1 MPAADMHAPEMP
13 DATARFQTARPML
26 LGLAYRLLG
35 SRADAEDAVQDTF
48 LRWQASDAAGIAN
61 AEAWLTAVCTRRCL
75 DLLQA
80 ADRARVDYVGTWL
93 PEPVP
98 TAPGDEPAQAAAL
111 ASSLTT
117 AFLLALQRLT
127 PKERAAYLLHEI
139 FDRPYA
145 EVATALDLQ
154 APACRQLV
162 SRARA
167 HLAAARVRHA
177 TPPAR
182 QRQLLDAFREAIATG
197 STATLT
203 GLLAADVR
211 LSADGGGKVVAARR
225 VMRGLA
231 EVRRFIEAGLHV
243 WWSPH
248 VLEETT
254 LNGQPG
260 FVLRDG
266 DTASVVATIVFGWDA
281 DGQVGDL
288 FIMRNPDKLA
298 GLDRPRVQ

>member
-1 MPAADMHAPEMP
+1 MS
-13 DATARFQTARPML
+13 DATARFQAARPML

-48 LRWQASDAAGIAN
+48 LRWQASDSAGIDN
-61 AEAWLTAVCTRRCL
+61 AEAWLTTVCTRRCL

-80 ADRARVDYVGTWL
+80 ADRARVDYIGTWL

-98 TAPGDEPAQAAAL
+98 TDADDDPAQATAL
-111 ASSLTT
+111 AASLTT

-127 PKERAAYLLHEI
+127 PRERAAYLLHEI

-145 EVATALDLQ
+145 EVAATLALQ
-154 APACRQLV
+154 ETACRQLV
-162 SRARA
+162 SRARGHVA
-167 HLAAARVRHA
+167 NARVRHA
-177 TPPAR
+177 PPKAR
-182 QRQLLDAFREAIATG
+182 QQQLLDAFRHAIATG
-197 STATLT
+197 STTRLA
-203 GLLAADVR
+203 GLLSADVR

-225 VMRGLA
+225 VMQGLA

-248 VLEETT
+248 TLVEAT

-266 DTASVVATIVFGWDA
+266 GTVTATLVFAWDA
-281 DGQVGDL
+281 EGRVQDL

-298 GLDRPRVQ
+298 GLAGPRMQ